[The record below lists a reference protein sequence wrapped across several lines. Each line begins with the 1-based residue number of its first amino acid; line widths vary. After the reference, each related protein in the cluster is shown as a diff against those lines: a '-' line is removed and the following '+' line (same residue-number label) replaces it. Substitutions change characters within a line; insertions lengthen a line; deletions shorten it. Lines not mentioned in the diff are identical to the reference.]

1 MKEITNKSF
10 FRNYA
15 FFLLLLFVVFG
26 ILTYMSLVSKK
37 YWNNNLA
44 VSVQQTL
51 DEYESGTW
59 KVMDSIEINK
69 PVSVNCAAFKVINN
83 QTKQEASAVIIRIT
97 TFYGPLPGVFIQT
110 QDEKTI
116 FAGYSSLHGRI
127 QKQISSAKSDKRRE
141 YWQSKIPEI
150 LNQ

>member
-15 FFLLLLFVVFG
+15 FFLLLLFIVFG
-26 ILTYMSLVSKK
+26 ILTYLTVVSKK
-37 YWNNNLA
+37 SWTNYLS
-44 VSVQQTL
+44 VSVQKTL
-51 DEYESGTW
+51 DEYEPDTW
-59 KVMDSIEINK
+59 KVMDPIEINK
-69 PVSVNCAAFKVINN
+69 PVSVNCAAYKVMNN
-83 QTKQEASAVIIRIT
+83 RNKQEATAVIIRIT

-110 QDEKTI
+110 QEGKTI

-127 QKQISSAKSDKRRE
+127 KTQISSTRSDKRRE

-150 LNQ
+150 INQ